1 MRLLAQLMRLL
12 FPEAYI
18 WTIDPTN
25 YLPARG
31 GVQDSVGLIIQPG
44 PHSAVEYLRLFLT
57 NPEEVANLWGHTAM
71 YVRRNGRIVR
81 AIGFDPHRIDMV
93 SDLIPSFLGGS
104 GGAVSGGT
112 STTPGVYYDERPM
125 FRSPDMIVVEFPLQG
140 RQQGYVNGLLQ
151 LMPHPSTATLGL
163 HSRHLRQ
170 YLTNDGENF
179 PVHLY
184 DPTIMGNCIN
194 SVIQV
199 LTGMNLVVS
208 LRPGVPEIR
217 SGRTQ
222 RLMGHSDYDITAF
235 QGQLTN
241 VVLRGSGRR
250 QPNLVLH
257 DLSTGDVI
265 NPVLQGRG
273 MSRTERMGRRIAGM
287 IETQGA
293 ARLLAHRTA
302 STLAGWEIVDLARL
316 LRRTGFFHDVAGFL
330 DQPLLLD
337 DFLWEYA
344 CLSKLVLNVLMEGL
358 PSDNGFWQQ
367 PVHVIDWVLCGIVKF
382 CFVYR
387 LLTGDISAWFT
398 AAWMILSLI
407 LAWFGG

>member
-1 MRLLAQLMRLL
+1 MRLAKLLRLL

-18 WTIDPTN
+18 WTFDPTS
-25 YLPARG
+25 YLPARNG
-31 GVQDSVGLIIQPG
+31 TQDAVGLIIQPG

-81 AIGFDPHRIDMV
+81 AIGFDPHRLDMV
-93 SDLIPSFLGGS
+93 ADLIPSFFGGS
-104 GGAVSGGT
+104 GGGVSGGT
-112 STTPGVYYDERPM
+112 RTTPGVYYDERPM
-125 FRSPDMIVVEFPLQG
+125 FRSPDMIVVEFPLEG
-140 RQQGYVNGLLQ
+140 RQQGYVNNLLQ
-151 LMPHPSTATLGL
+151 LMPHPSTATPGL
-163 HSRHLRQ
+163 HRGYLQQ

-184 DPTIMGNCIN
+184 DPSIMGNCIN
-194 SVIQV
+194 SLIQV

-208 LRPGVPEIR
+208 LRPDVPEIR

-222 RLMGHSDYDITAF
+222 RLMAHRDYDITAF

-257 DLSTGDVI
+257 DLNTGDVI
-265 NPVLQGRG
+265 TPVFQGRG
-273 MSRTERMGRRIAGM
+273 MSRPERMGRRIAGM

-293 ARLLAHRTA
+293 ARLLAHSTV
-302 STLAGWEIVDLARL
+302 STLAAWQIVDIARL
-316 LRRTGFFHDVAGFL
+316 IRRTGLFLDVAKFL
-330 DQPLLLD
+330 EQP
-337 DFLWEYA
+337 FLVEDCMWEYA
-344 CLSKLVLNVLMEGL
+344 CLTKLVLNVLMEGL
-358 PSDNGFWQQ
+358 PSDSEFWRQ
-367 PVHVIDWVLCGIVKF
+367 PVHMLDWILCGIVKF

-387 LLTGDISAWFT
+387 LLAGDISAWFT